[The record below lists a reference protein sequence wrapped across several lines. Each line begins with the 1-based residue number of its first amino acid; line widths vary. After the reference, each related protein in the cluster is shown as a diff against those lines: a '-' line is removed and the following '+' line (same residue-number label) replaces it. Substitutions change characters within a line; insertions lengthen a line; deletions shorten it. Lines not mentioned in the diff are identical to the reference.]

1 MREKKGLILGLISF
15 TVIGVLIAGIFLYN
29 ATKPIN
35 IPNQLIFNTIDG
47 KTQTFKHYK
56 GINGTV
62 VIFTATWCTY
72 CKDEIKKAKPLYE
85 KYLAKG
91 IQFLMIF
98 QDYDVGTIHNYR
110 KANKIPWPVVQ
121 KTDYVMEIF
130 RRKGTGVPSAYFIS
144 QNGDVIANLAGKNST
159 EHYPEV
165 IERLLQD
172 AN

>member
-1 MREKKGLILGLISF
+1 MKEKKGLILGLISF
-15 TVIGVLIAGIFLYN
+15 AVIGALIAGVFLYN
-29 ATKPIN
+29 TQKSLN
-35 IPNQLIFNTIDG
+35 IPDQLIFNTLDG

-62 VIFTATWCTY
+62 VIFTATWCSY

-85 KYLAKG
+85 QYLAKG

-98 QDYDVGTIHNYR
+98 QDYDVETIHNYR

-130 RRKGTGVPSAYFIS
+130 KRKGTGVPSAYFIS
-144 QNGDVIANLAGKNST
+144 QNGNVVANLAGRNST
-159 EHYPEV
+159 EHYPNV
-165 IERLLQD
+165 IESLLHEAD
-172 AN
+172 